1 MAGMNILGSLI
12 YQCIHNEKINN
23 YKLKARLNAKG
34 NLRGKSK
41 LTQATSTNKIVVLGN
56 ESVTLPK
63 GYKAGGMHCGV
74 KKKRLDLGY
83 IVSEVPA
90 AVAGV
95 YTTNIF
101 QAAPLIVTQESIAKE
116 KKIQAILVNSGNANA
131 CTGEQGLLDAKA
143 MQSNFAN
150 ELGIET
156 DLVAVTST
164 GVIGEL
170 LPMDCINSGIKQIL
184 QQEYEQEAN
193 FKQAILTT
201 DTCIKQI
208 GVQLSIDGK
217 TVSIGG
223 AAKGSGMIHP
233 NMATMLGFVTTDAN
247 VAQDDLLSA
256 LKGITNTTFNMIT
269 VDGDT
274 STNDMVLV
282 MANGLADNEQ
292 LTKEHPEWDIFV
304 EGLGIVCKE
313 LAKKIARDGEGATKL
328 VEVQVSGA
336 FNTDAAKTVGKS
348 IISSNLVKTAIYG
361 TDPNWGRIVT
371 AAGYSGVPIVPN
383 LLEVSI
389 GEYKVFEKGLPCPI
403 DEEEVKSYLEQENV
417 VIFVNLNQGDYSATA
432 WGCDLTYDYVKINAS
447 YRT

>member
-1 MAGMNILGSLI
+1 
-12 YQCIHNEKINN
+12 
-23 YKLKARLNAKG
+23 
-34 NLRGKSK
+34 
-41 LTQATSTNKIVVLGN
+41 LTQATSTNKIVVLEN
-56 ESVTLPK
+56 ASITLPK
-63 GYKAGGMHCGV
+63 GYKAGGMHCGI

-83 IVSEVPA
+83 IVSDVPA

-101 QAAPLIVTQESIAKE
+101 QAAPLILTQESIAKE
-116 KKIQAILVNSGNANA
+116 NKIQAILVNSGNANA
-131 CTGEQGLLDAKA
+131 CTGEQGLLDAA
-143 MQSNFAN
+143 EMQKGFAD
-150 ELGIET
+150 ELGIQPH
-156 DLVAVTST
+156 LVAVTST

-170 LPMDCINSGIKQIL
+170 LPMECINTGIKQIL
-184 QQEYEQEAN
+184 QSEFEQEGN
-193 FKQAILTT
+193 FKQSILTT

-208 GVQLSIDGK
+208 GVQIKIDGH
-217 TVSIGG
+217 TISIGG

-247 VAQDDLLSA
+247 VAQDDLLFA
-256 LKGITNTTFNMIT
+256 LKDVTNQTFNMIT

-282 MANGLADNEQ
+282 MANGLAGNEQ
-292 LTKEHPEWDIFV
+292 LTKEHPDWGTFV
-304 EGLGIVCKE
+304 NALGIVCKE

-328 VEVQVSGA
+328 VEIQVSGA
-336 FNTDAAKTVGKS
+336 FSTNAAKTVGKS

-371 AAGYSGVPIVPN
+371 AAGYSGVPIEPN

-389 GEYKVFEKGLPCPI
+389 GQYKVFEKGLPCPI
-403 DEEEVKSYLEQENV
+403 VEEEVKAYLEQENV
-417 VIFVNLNQGDYSATA
+417 VIYVDLNQGEYSATA

>member
-1 MAGMNILGSLI
+1 M
-12 YQCIHNEKINN
+12 
-23 YKLKARLNAKG
+23 
-34 NLRGKSK
+34 
-41 LTQATSTNKIVVLGN
+41 TQATSISEIVILN
-56 ESVTLPK
+56 EDSVTLPK
-63 GYKAGGMHCGV
+63 GYKAGGMHCGI

-90 AVAGV
+90 TVAGV

-101 QAAPLIVTQESIAKE
+101 QAAPLLVTQESIAKDN
-116 KKIQAILVNSGNANA
+116 KIQAILVNSGNANA
-131 CTGEQGLLDAKA
+131 CTGEQGLKDAYD
-143 MQSNFAN
+143 MQKGFAA
-150 ELGIET
+150 ELGIQEH
-156 DLVAVTST
+156 LVAVTST

-170 LPMDCINSGIKQIL
+170 LPMDKVNTGIKQIL
-184 QQEYEQEAN
+184 DIENESELL

-208 GVQLSIDGK
+208 AVQIQIDGK
-217 TVSIGG
+217 SVSIGG

-247 VAQDDLLSA
+247 IAHEDLLFA
-256 LKGITNTTFNMIT
+256 LKDVTNQTFNMIT

-282 MANGLADNEQ
+282 MANGLAENNQ
-292 LTKEHPEWDIFV
+292 LTKEHPEWDVFK
-304 EGLGIVCKE
+304 EGLKIVCE
-313 LAKKIARDGEGATKL
+313 SLAKKIARDGEGATKL
-328 VEVQVSGA
+328 VEVQVDGA
-336 FNTDAAKTVGKS
+336 FSADAAKAVGKS

-371 AAGYSGVPIVPN
+371 AAGYSGVPLEPN
-383 LLEVSI
+383 KLKVSI
-389 GEYKVFEKGLPCPI
+389 GPFTVFENGLPSTFS
-403 DEEEVKSYLEQENV
+403 EVEVKEYLELETV
-417 VIFVNLNQGDYSATA
+417 KILVELNQGDQSATA

>member
-1 MAGMNILGSLI
+1 MQVISKNKVVIL
-12 YQCIHNEKINN
+12 NE
-23 YKLKARLNAKG
+23 
-34 NLRGKSK
+34 
-41 LTQATSTNKIVVLGN
+41 

-63 GYKAGGMHCGV
+63 GFKAGGAHCGI
-74 KKKRLDLGY
+74 KKKKLDLGY

-90 AVAGV
+90 TVAGV

-101 QAAPLIVTQESIAKE
+101 QAAPLLVTQESISKE
-116 KKIQAILVNSGNANA
+116 NKIQAILVNSGNANA
-131 CTGEQGLLDAKA
+131 CTGEQGLHDAFE
-143 MQSNFAN
+143 MQKDFAGQ
-150 ELGIET
+150 LGIDEH
-156 DLVAVTST
+156 LVAVTST

-170 LPMDCINSGIKQIL
+170 LPMEKIKTGIQQIL
-184 QQEYEQEAN
+184 DEENETEEN

-201 DTCIKQI
+201 DTFSKQI
-208 GVQLSIDGK
+208 AVQIQIDGK

-247 VAQDDLLSA
+247 IAHEDLLYA
-256 LKGITNTTFNMIT
+256 LKDVTNKTFNMIT

-282 MANGLADNEQ
+282 LANGLAENQQ
-292 LTKEHPEWDIFV
+292 LTKDHPEWGLFV
-304 EGLGIVCKE
+304 DGLKVVSE
-313 LAKKIARDGEGATKL
+313 SLAKQIAKDGEGATKL
-328 VEVQVSGA
+328 IEVQVDKA
-336 FNTDAAKTVGKS
+336 FSLEEARAVGKA

-371 AAGYSGVPIVPN
+371 AIGYSKVPVEPN
-383 LLEVSI
+383 AIKVSI
-389 GEYKVFEKGLPCPI
+389 GHYPVFENGLPCPI
-403 DEEEVKSYLEQENV
+403 VEEEVKTYLENDTV
-417 VIFVNLNQGDYSATA
+417 KIFVELNQGDQSATA